1 MMQAPRR
8 ATVRGPTFIRTLARL
23 TAADLPQPTRSLS
36 DQLSHWIDWT
46 HAVAL
51 STVLDRP
58 AAALDD
64 EGIDSA
70 AEADECARVR
80 AALTGAI
87 VGDAA
92 FAAPPRAPASSTTD
106 ADDGLDYAFF
116 RQRYLFLQQTM
127 EAGVG
132 RLRERLR
139 QKLSAQSA
147 DLARLAAVD
156 AVMERALSRRERS
169 LLSVA
174 PVLLAE
180 RFEFLRQSAR
190 DGSDDARVPGEA
202 PAAAGDAWPDV
213 FRKDMQDVLLAELDV
228 RLQPAQGLLAALAT
242 NPHG

>member
-64 EGIDSA
+64 ERIDSA

-80 AALTGAI
+80 ASLTGAI

-92 FAAPPRAPASSTTD
+92 FAAPPPTSGQAD
-106 ADDGLDYAFF
+106 ADEGPDYAFF

-132 RLRERLR
+132 RLRDRLR
-139 QKLSAQSA
+139 LKLSAQSA
-147 DLARLAAVD
+147 DLARLADVD

-180 RFEFLRQSAR
+180 HFERLRQNAR
-190 DGSDDARVPGEA
+190 AGSDEARVPGEA
-202 PAAAGDAWPDV
+202 PAAAGEAWPDV

-228 RLQPAQGLLAALAT
+228 RLQPAEGLLAALAT